1 MKLNEGVIKK
11 LVSVLIASALVI
23 APFFNSVNAETY
35 INNVGVIGAYQHFI
49 NHGMSYSMKSNYDLL
64 YTDNPSIYS
73 ISANNLR
80 LNHYNNSETYRL
92 YVKSSAANGQILGPY
107 MGSQVNNGNMM
118 LYYSS
123 GNISVACTNCYIVY
137 YDPTTSDEYYTNP
150 NNINISNSVNFDN
163 INGYLE
169 NGNLYSF
176 VSGTYNNL
184 NLYKGYDY
192 LFLSRNI
199 LFSFACPSSVYNG
212 SANAVKNSL
221 IFNNPS
227 SNTNIYSADVT
238 RIALGGFNYYILEF
252 TGTGDGWT
260 TFDIGVLNG
269 LNLDSIIP
277 IYYGFKGNMPSDIYA
292 MLYNNL
298 DIERNSKIDRTN
310 ELLNENN
317 ELTTQTNNLL
327 TTLING
333 NTSTNNSV
341 NDANQNNNN
350 MSNSV
355 NNLNNIENTLT
366 NDLSTNLN
374 NIDLSLN
381 LNSNTDFVA
390 SANYVKNV
398 FNRLTTYSSINI
410 LITYSLIL
418 GIAMLIIGRYI
429 K

>member
-1 MKLNEGVIKK
+1 MKKGINKI
-11 LVSVLIASALVI
+11 LILLITSALLLM
-23 APFFNSVNAETY
+23 PFSVFAETY

-80 LNHYNNSETYRL
+80 LNHYNNNETYRL
-92 YVKSSAANGQILGPY
+92 YVKSSASNGQILGPY

-123 GNISVACTNCYIVY
+123 GNASIACTNCYIIY
-137 YDPTTSDEYYTNP
+137 YDPTTSDDYFTNP
-150 NNINISNSVNFDN
+150 NTINISNSVNFDN

-169 NGNLYSF
+169 NGNLFSY
-176 VSGTYNNL
+176 VSGTYTNL
-184 NLYKGYDY
+184 NQYKGYDY

-227 SNTNIYSADVT
+227 SNTNSYSADVT

-252 TGTGDGWT
+252 TGSGDGWT

-292 MLYNNL
+292 MLYSNL

-310 ELLNENN
+310 ELLNTNN
-317 ELTTQTNNLL
+317 ALTTQTNSLL
-327 TTLING
+327 STLVNG
-333 NTSTNNSV
+333 NTSSNNSV
-341 NDANQNNNN
+341 
-350 MSNSV
+350 SNLDNTNS
-355 NNLNNIENTLT
+355 NLNNAINDYDTIEQTLT
-366 NDLSTNLN
+366 NDLTSNLN
-374 NIDLSLN
+374 NIN
-381 LNSNTDFVA
+381 TNFRLNSVTKFSSA
-390 SANYVKNV
+390 SNFVKNQ
-398 FNRLTTYSSINI
+398 FNKFMNI
-410 LITYSLIL
+410 EPFNLLVTYSLTL
-418 GIAMLIIGRYI
+418 GLAMLIIGKRLL
-429 K
+429 